1 MATKIQRQFKKYI
14 FRKKIFLK
22 LKELVKRKNIWRKFE
37 KKWRIKIL
45 KQAKNVM
52 IQYADYKKKMEQ

>member
-1 MATKIQRQFKKYI
+1 MSTKIKRQFKKYI

-37 KKWRIKIL
+37 KKWRLKIL
-45 KQAKNVM
+45 K
-52 IQYADYKKKMEQ
+52 